1 MVCGAKH
8 MWQSEVLGTTQFDV
22 APIRGQSVPTAPRAM
37 AACSTCSTAIATLDP
52 WQYKIRVS
60 AILLLDVV
68 LKNVQ
73 PSGEPED
80 EVVSGVLS
88 KAADVANAKRR
99 AAREAKA
106 REEAEKARAEKEA
119 IALANKAEKEAVKAA
134 EEAAKAVAKAKAKEA
149 ADAKKAA
156 QERDK
161 ELAEAEKEAAAEA
174 KARAAEWAKR
184 EKEAAAAA
192 KAEAAAKAKADKEA
206 AAKAKAEEKAE
217 EKAAAEARKAAA
229 EEARQD
235 ALQAM
240 QDAEAVAKRQL
251 AAEKEASAEAPAPA
265 AAAASP
271 GRSTASNISQQR
283 LDRAMSRMSIPKP
296 PSVGNPLASLPKPG
310 RRRSSS
316 LDDDDGEKFDLL
328 TTKTKAAARGLKE
341 DGPSGR
347 PSRDSLAETSALN
360 GAESIGALLSSSG
373 ATRGDA
379 LLEAWRGCG
388 GMGMRSAELSA
399 YCGFQADCLALDD
412 DGDGDTLVSIGGN
425 GDGKLVCTYSM
436 SKGVALTEMHGHTDK
451 ICSVAIDGDTV
462 ASGGRDK
469 TIRCWSRSTGRCK
482 WMTSACS
489 DLVLGLSLRGDLL
502 LSGEGVKSNSKAKA
516 KARLWSVDDG
526 TMLAVYAE
534 HSASIMS
541 VALGS
546 GVAVSASHD
555 TTVRIW
561 PVVNADDA
569 DSKNSTPSRASLKHP
584 QYVHCVSVDGQVC
597 ATGCGDG
604 RARLWSLVSNAC
616 LVTVEHGPLPLSC
629 VRLLGGAL
637 ATAGEDKNFKVWSL
651 LGGASPVLVATLS
664 QGDAKLNNGIALA
677 ATGRIACACAT
688 TGSGGLV
695 IWEPKVVALG

>member
-1 MVCGAKH
+1 
-8 MWQSEVLGTTQFDV
+8 
-22 APIRGQSVPTAPRAM
+22 M

-52 WQYKIRVS
+52 WQYKLRAS

-119 IALANKAEKEAVKAA
+119 IAAANKAEKEAVKAA

-192 KAEAAAKAKADKEA
+192 KAEAAAKAKSDKEA

-217 EKAAAEARKAAA
+217 ERAAAEARKAAA

-265 AAAASP
+265 AAAAASP

-296 PSVGNPLASLPKPG
+296 PSVGNPLAALPKPG

-347 PSRDSLAETSALN
+347 PSRDSLGETSALN

-561 PVVNADDA
+561 PIVNADDA

-695 IWEPKVVALG
+695 IWEPKVVVALG

>member
-1 MVCGAKH
+1 MCGWERDAVYCTEYGVGFCSAKW
-8 MWQSEVLGTTQFDV
+8 WQSEVLGTTQFDV

-52 WQYKIRVS
+52 WQYKLRVS

-161 ELAEAEKEAAAEA
+161 ELAEAEKEAAA
-174 KARAAEWAKR
+174 
-184 EKEAAAAA
+184 
-192 KAEAAAKAKADKEA
+192 KAKADKEA

-296 PSVGNPLASLPKPG
+296 PSVGNPLAALPKPG

-502 LSGEGVKSNSKAKA
+502 LSGEGVKSNS
-516 KARLWSVDDG
+516 
-526 TMLAVYAE
+526 
-534 HSASIMS
+534 
-541 VALGS
+541 
-546 GVAVSASHD
+546 
-555 TTVRIW
+555 
-561 PVVNADDA
+561 
-569 DSKNSTPSRASLKHP
+569 
-584 QYVHCVSVDGQVC
+584 
-597 ATGCGDG
+597 
-604 RARLWSLVSNAC
+604 
-616 LVTVEHGPLPLSC
+616 
-629 VRLLGGAL
+629 
-637 ATAGEDKNFKVWSL
+637 
-651 LGGASPVLVATLS
+651 
-664 QGDAKLNNGIALA
+664 
-677 ATGRIACACAT
+677 
-688 TGSGGLV
+688 
-695 IWEPKVVALG
+695 